1 LRLSKRKTK
10 RRKLQPLKLLKK
22 THSLIFSRKLTWL
35 KMMKKIKKM
44 IRVKTRTKKIRVKL
58 KNLNVN
64 MKFVMQFMNKYYQDL
79 LSFISE
85 LLELWT
91 LKTCTIFK
99 EQFLKKMK
107 KIKRMKMLL
116 LVKNQN
122 LKAREE
128 KVAIID
134 NVKIYWSKVNV
145 KVC

>member
-1 LRLSKRKTK
+1 
-10 RRKLQPLKLLKK
+10 
-22 THSLIFSRKLTWL
+22 
-35 KMMKKIKKM
+35 
-44 IRVKTRTKKIRVKL
+44 
-58 KNLNVN
+58 

-134 NVKIYWSKVNV
+134 NVKIY
-145 KVC
+145 